1 MNDASAPLPRALDV
15 AGRHVLVTGAAVGIG
30 AAIARRF
37 AAHGAHVS
45 VTDRDAAGAER
56 LASELGKA
64 RSDGLDVTDAAATD
78 AAFAAAVAAFGP
90 LDVVVANA
98 GVSTMRPVADLTEQ
112 EWDVNMTVNA
122 KGVFLTNQ
130 AAVRHF
136 LAIGRKGVVVNTASM
151 AGKIGAPFLAHYSA
165 SKFAVVGFTQAL
177 AREVAAHGI
186 RVNAVCPGYV
196 VTAMQERELAW
207 EAQLRGLT
215 VDEVRALYLR
225 DVPLGR
231 LETPE
236 DVAKV
241 VHFLASDEAAYM
253 TGQAINVTGGAR
265 MD

>member
-1 MNDASAPLPRALDV
+1 MSNEPVFRPIALDV
-15 AGRHVLVTGAAVGIG
+15 VVRHVFVTGAATGIG

-37 AAHGAHVS
+37 AAHGARVVVS
-45 VTDRDAAGAER
+45 DRDAAGAKR
-56 LASELGKA
+56 LAADLGSA
-64 RSDGLDVTDAAATD
+64 LAVELDVTDADAID
-78 AAFAAAVAAFGP
+78 AAFKNAVARFGP
-90 LDVVVANA
+90 LDVVIANA
-98 GVSTMRPVADLTEQ
+98 GVSTMRAVVDLSEAD
-112 EWDVNMTVNA
+112 WDTNMDVNA
-122 KGVFLTNQ
+122 KGVFLTNR

-136 LAIGRKGVVVNTASM
+136 VASSRAGVIVNTASM

-177 AREVAAHGI
+177 AREVAPQGI

-196 VTAMQERELAW
+196 VTGMQERELAW
-207 EAQLRGLT
+207 EAELRGVT
-215 VDEVRALYLR
+215 ADEVRAMYLR

>member
-1 MNDASAPLPRALDV
+1 MTTPPARQHPLDF

-37 AAHGAHVS
+37 GAFGATVT
-45 VTDRDAAGAER
+45 VTDRDEAAAAA
-56 LASELGKA
+56 LAAALPRA
-64 RSDGLDVTDAAATD
+64 HALALDVTDAAATD
-78 AAFAAAVAAFGP
+78 AAFERAIAASGP

-98 GVSTMRPVADLTEQ
+98 GVSTMRPVVDLTEAD
-112 EWDVNMTVNA
+112 WDFNMDVNA
-122 KGVFLTNQ
+122 KGVFLTNR

-136 LAIGRKGVVVNTASM
+136 LADGRTGVIVNTASM

-165 SKFAVVGFTQAL
+165 SKFAVIGFTQAL
-177 AREVAAHGI
+177 AREVAARGI

-196 VTAMQERELAW
+196 VTSMQTRELEW
-207 EAQLRGLT
+207 EASLRGLT
-215 VDEVRALYLR
+215 VDDVRALYLR
-225 DVPLGR
+225 DIPLGR

-236 DVAKV
+236 DVARV
-241 VHFLASDEAAYM
+241 VLFLASDEAAYM

>member
-1 MNDASAPLPRALDV
+1 MTHHPTPRTALDV
-15 AGRHVLVTGAAVGIG
+15 RDQHVLVTGSATGIG

-37 AAHGAHVS
+37 ADHGARVT
-45 VTDRDAAGAER
+45 VTDVDGDGAER
-56 LASELGKA
+56 LAATFPTA
-64 RSDGLDVTDAAATD
+64 RWSALDVTDAASID
-78 AAFAAAVAAFGP
+78 AAFDAAITAFGP
-90 LDVVVANA
+90 LGVVVANA
-98 GVSTMRPVADLTEQ
+98 GVSSMRPVVDLTEVD
-112 EWDVNMTVNA
+112 WDFNMNVNA
-122 KGVFLTNQ
+122 KGVFLTNR

-136 LAIGRKGVVVNTASM
+136 LAHRRGGVIVNTASM
-151 AGKIGAPFLAHYSA
+151 AAKVGAPYLAHYSA

-177 AREVAAHGI
+177 AREVAGDGI

-207 EAQLRGLT
+207 EAELRGIT
-215 VDEVRALYLR
+215 SEQVRELYLR

-241 VHFLASDEAAYM
+241 VHFLASNEAAYM
-253 TGQAINVTGGAR
+253 TGQALNVTGGAR

>member
-1 MNDASAPLPRALDV
+1 MTHPTAPHPALDV
-15 AGRHVLVTGAAVGIG
+15 RDQHVLVTGAATGIG
-30 AAIARRF
+30 AAIARRL
-37 AAHGAHVS
+37 ADHGARVS
-45 VTDRDAAGAER
+45 VTDLDGEGAER
-56 LASELGKA
+56 LAASLPSA
-64 RSDGLDVTDAAATD
+64 RAWALDVTDAGATD
-78 AAFAAAVAAFGP
+78 AVFDAAIAVFGP
-90 LDVVVANA
+90 LGIVVANA
-98 GVSTMRPVADLTEQ
+98 GVSSMLPVVDLTEAD
-112 EWDVNMTVNA
+112 WDFNMNVNA
-122 KGVFLTNQ
+122 KGVFLTNR
-130 AAVRHF
+130 AAVRRF
-136 LAIGRKGVVVNTASM
+136 LAQGGGGVIVNTASM
-151 AGKIGAPFLAHYSA
+151 AAKIGAPFLAHYSA

-177 AREVAAHGI
+177 AKEVAGAGI

-207 EAQLRGLT
+207 EAKLRGIT
-215 VDEVRALYLR
+215 ADEVRALYLR

>member
-1 MNDASAPLPRALDV
+1 VTQRSANHPALDV
-15 AGRHVLVTGAAVGIG
+15 RDQHVLVTGSATGIG

-37 AAHGAHVS
+37 ADHGARVS
-45 VTDRDAAGAER
+45 VTDLDREGAER
-56 LASELGKA
+56 LAAGLPSA
-64 RSDGLDVTDAAATD
+64 RAWALDVTDAAAIDAVFD
-78 AAFAAAVAAFGP
+78 AAIATFGP
-90 LDVVVANA
+90 LQIVVANA
-98 GVSTMRPVADLTEQ
+98 GVSSMRPVVDLTEAD
-112 EWDVNMTVNA
+112 WDFNMEVNA
-122 KGVFLTNQ
+122 KGVFLTNR
-130 AAVRHF
+130 AAIRRF
-136 LAIGRKGVVVNTASM
+136 LAHGRGGVIVNTASM
-151 AGKIGAPFLAHYSA
+151 AAKIGAPFLAHYSA

-177 AREVAAHGI
+177 AKEVAAEGI

-207 EAQLRGLT
+207 EAELRGVT
-215 VDEVRALYLR
+215 PDEVRALYLR

-253 TGQAINVTGGAR
+253 TGQALNVTGGAR